1 MLENKELNKFYTY
14 VQEDIKAQL
23 FSEEEGANPEQIFTD
38 FALALLS
45 DAGETE
51 NYRLC
56 YDEKISKRGVEHKVN
71 AYALYE
77 NYETLDLFITIYNAD
92 NTIQLITK
100 TDADKAID
108 RLVKFFRN
116 SIYKD
121 YVNEIEESSEIF
133 DLAQTLANVPEVK
146 EFLTRVNIFLLTNGE
161 VKAGLKSTDKVAGYP
176 IFYRVIDI
184 NYLFNLSEKSRV
196 PIEIDFESNGIS
208 IPCIKSQ
215 NENEDY
221 QSYLAIMPGKALATI
236 YEQYGPRLLEQN
248 VRSFL
253 QFTGKINK
261 GIRKTI
267 LEEQHMF
274 LAFNNGIAATAEEV
288 KIIDMPESVGKAI
301 GFVNDFQIVNGG
313 QTTASIYHTWKKNNA
328 DISKIFVQLKLTIIK
343 DRKNFAETVAQ
354 IAEYANTQ
362 NRVSASDL
370 SSNKENHV
378 LLEKL
383 SRTIW
388 VPPKKGEIYQTRWF
402 YERSR
407 GQYKNERIRYG
418 ITPSRRK
425 LFDKQNPRSQM
436 FTKEL
441 LAKYINSYQEV
452 YRGKKLVVGPH
463 FVVRGSQKNYSQF
476 LNYNFNEKP
485 DNIYFEDAIALAILF
500 KTAEY
505 IYGIKPKAIGDMRY
519 ITVPYSIAWLGFK
532 LDYQVDLYGIWK
544 TQVLSATLKEILREI
559 MVKIEGFIKEKAPG
573 SLYGEWAKKEDCW
586 NMIKVQNFDI
596 LIDDIREEI
605 TASKIMNRK
614 KVADDEIAMAER
626 EASVERIMSVHPKI
640 WKKIEEWGEG
650 TGNLSKYR
658 CDYVYTI
665 CNKVRCNRILS
676 DIEIKQGESI
686 LDIIAEQVPELFYD
700 MEKFCYE
707 DEELE
712 EVEENITRE
721 LVKEIVRW
729 DVKNKRLKPY
739 EYKFMLDIVEGRKEM
754 TDKNKHI
761 ARLNLNKVKRYGF
774 IQNVFD
780 K

>member
-1 MLENKELNKFYTY
+1 MLENKELNKFYAD

-23 FSEEEGANPEQIFTD
+23 LSEEEGTNPEQIFTD

-92 NTIQLITK
+92 STIQAITK

-108 RLVKFFRN
+108 RLAKFFRN

-121 YVNEIEESSEIF
+121 YVNELEESSEIF

-146 EFLTRVNIFLLTNGE
+146 EFLTRANIFLLTNGE
-161 VKAGLKSTDKVAGYP
+161 VKADLKSTDKVAGYP
-176 IFYRVIDI
+176 VFYRVIDI

-196 PIEIDFESNGIS
+196 PIEIDFESNRIS
-208 IPCIKSQ
+208 IPCIESQ
-215 NENEDY
+215 SENEDY
-221 QSYLAIMPGKALATI
+221 QSYLAIIPGEALATI

-288 KIIDMPESVGKAI
+288 EIIDLPDNTGKAI
-301 GFVNDFQIVNGG
+301 GFVKDFQIVNGG

-343 DRKNFAETVAQ
+343 DRKNFAEIVGR

-370 SSNKENHV
+370 SSNRENHV
-378 LLEKL
+378 ILEKL

-388 VPPKKGEIYQTRWF
+388 APPKAGETHQTRWF

-418 ITPSRRK
+418 ITPSPESSLISKTQEARC
-425 LFDKQNPRSQM
+425 
-436 FTKEL
+436 L
-441 LAKYINSYQEV
+441 L
-452 YRGKKLVVGPH
+452 
-463 FVVRGSQKNYSQF
+463 KNYWPSMSTHTLKF
-476 LNYNFNEKP
+476 IMERN
-485 DNIYFEDAIALAILF
+485 
-500 KTAEY
+500 
-505 IYGIKPKAIGDMRY
+505 
-519 ITVPYSIAWLGFK
+519 W
-532 LDYQVDLYGIWK
+532 
-544 TQVLSATLKEILREI
+544 LSA
-559 MVKIEGFIKEKAPG
+559 
-573 SLYGEWAKKEDCW
+573 
-586 NMIKVQNFDI
+586 
-596 LIDDIREEI
+596 
-605 TASKIMNRK
+605 
-614 KVADDEIAMAER
+614 
-626 EASVERIMSVHPKI
+626 RIS
-640 WKKIEEWGEG
+640 
-650 TGNLSKYR
+650 
-658 CDYVYTI
+658 
-665 CNKVRCNRILS
+665 
-676 DIEIKQGESI
+676 
-686 LDIIAEQVPELFYD
+686 
-700 MEKFCYE
+700 
-707 DEELE
+707 
-712 EVEENITRE
+712 
-721 LVKEIVRW
+721 
-729 DVKNKRLKPY
+729 
-739 EYKFMLDIVEGRKEM
+739 
-754 TDKNKHI
+754 
-761 ARLNLNKVKRYGF
+761 
-774 IQNVFD
+774 
-780 K
+780 